1 MSLISKIKNINY
13 LEEKI
18 KIVAF
23 GLLLLLLLYFSFYLF
38 TFSLGKY
45 NFETK
50 LSGNIDQAIYMIDL
64 DDFSL
69 NIPFSKLV
77 PSSSP
82 YIYRF
87 SVSNYKD
94 SLLSDID
101 IQYSIKIKKTS
112 NLPLKLE
119 MYKNQLYDEVGSIN
133 ILDDGNLI
141 FDDNNTPYY
150 VYETTS
156 LNELFY
162 ENMNTDYYTLVVYY
176 PIEYKDNIKYF
187 NFIDDFE
194 LIIESEEIS

>member
-64 DDFSL
+64 DDFSF
-69 NIPFSKLV
+69 I
-77 PSSSP
+77 
-82 YIYRF
+82 
-87 SVSNYKD
+87 SVKSYSGADKD